1 MGYFSNLKQLQLDIL
16 KEIGNIGAGNAASSL
31 SDFLGMSVMMTVPK
45 VNVVSFDE
53 MMKITGGSEHIQAAV
68 FVPFEGEINGSVYI
82 LFAPEDADRFVKL
95 LTNDPS
101 QTVLNSNNSLALSA
115 FKELG
120 NILVGSYLRALSDFS
135 NLQLYQHVPN
145 VTIDMAGAILTE
157 GILEI
162 STVSDE
168 VILIETVLNEL
179 GDNKQPMSG
188 HFVLLPDPLTYKK
201 IFKAL
206 GVSSDDEQS

>member
-53 MMKITGGSEHIQAAV
+53 MMEITGGSEHIQAAV